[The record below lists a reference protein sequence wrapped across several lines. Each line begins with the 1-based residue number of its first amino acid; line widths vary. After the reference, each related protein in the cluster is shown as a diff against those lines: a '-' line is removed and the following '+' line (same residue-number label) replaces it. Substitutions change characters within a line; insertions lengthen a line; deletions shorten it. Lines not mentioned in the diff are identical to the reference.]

1 MPWLRKTIDL
11 LCLAGGIL
19 AAVFLVIILLV
30 ICAQMAMRWAGIP
43 FPGSANYAGYC
54 MAASTFLAL
63 AYAFN
68 AGAHVRV
75 SLFLQRMGRFQRL
88 GEIWCYLTAA
98 TIMTFFAWSALERN
112 IQTWEFKFRSQGLDA
127 TPLWIPELGMTLGA
141 ILFSLTLW
149 HHLLHL
155 VTTRNF
161 KPAEANPSRDM
172 S

>member
-1 MPWLRKTIDL
+1 MRKALDL
-11 LCLAGGIL
+11 LYLAGGVL
-19 AAVFLVIILLV
+19 AALFLIVILLV
-30 ICAQMAMRWAGIP
+30 ICAQMITRWAGIT

-75 SLFLQRMGRFQRL
+75 SLFLRRLGRFQRL
-88 GEIWCYLTAA
+88 GEIWCYLIAA
-98 TIMTFFAWSALERN
+98 AIMTFFAWSAIERN
-112 IQTWEFKFRSQGLDA
+112 IQTWQFNFKSQGLDA

-141 ILFSLTLW
+141 ILFAMTLW
-149 HHLLHL
+149 QHLMQI
-155 VTTRNF
+155 VFSRQW
-161 KPAEANPSRDM
+161 EPSETDRSLDA